1 MSLSPQIRKYIHPV
15 LKRLGFQ
22 MVDFVWHLEKGD
34 GWLVQVET
42 KSSKFGDEGLYHL
55 AVDIGFFSLEL
66 DDLMG
71 WLRRAG
77 FDEHDRNSM
86 PVGVGRCH
94 FEASLFDFNENA
106 EWIGVAENL
115 FLPKGETAE
124 LAIAEI
130 AEKLEITIPSSFER
144 YAVYESLIYCKRD
157 RIGRLSQSKQAS
169 MYAAAACIR
178 LGRFNEAR
186 EFLEEAVRPGSTQ
199 FMKDIGE
206 RLNRLIERA

>member
-1 MSLSPQIRKYIHPV
+1 
-15 LKRLGFQ
+15 
-22 MVDFVWHLEKGD
+22 
-34 GWLVQVET
+34 
-42 KSSKFGDEGLYHL
+42 
-55 AVDIGFFSLEL
+55 
-66 DDLMG
+66 
-71 WLRRAG
+71 
-77 FDEHDRNSM
+77 M